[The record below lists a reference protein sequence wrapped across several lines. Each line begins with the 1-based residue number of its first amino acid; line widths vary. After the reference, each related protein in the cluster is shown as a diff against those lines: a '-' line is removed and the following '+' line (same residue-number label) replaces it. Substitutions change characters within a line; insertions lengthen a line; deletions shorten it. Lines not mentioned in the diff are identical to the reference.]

1 MSVIWDY
8 AACLVVALFSGTLL
22 FTLSAMG
29 VMLWTGLVIT
39 WRRSRELVPVMIRTE
54 ASWTPEPRVP

>member
-1 MSVIWDY
+1 MSIIYDY

-29 VMLWTGLVIT
+29 VMLWTAGENTLR
-39 WRRSRELVPVMIRTE
+39 WSRELVPVPIRTV
-54 ASWTPEPRVP
+54 SRWKLEPRVM